1 MRGINVRTAQEADL
15 SLWTSFTE
23 RSNNGTVFHTPAFL
37 SYHPPGRFENHHLM
51 IEDGSGKLLACVPGA
66 LSDNEGETWFRSYPG
81 ASYGGVVLDDSTGLD
96 RVQRIVDSLIE
107 YCRKQGFAGIEMTP
121 PPVCYY
127 RRPHHY
133 IDFALIRKGFGY
145 KKRELTAV
153 IDLQRLGEEI
163 DLGFSQSARRGV
175 KKALKSGLRV
185 VEDNDYSKFYPIL
198 ANNLKDR
205 HGVKPT
211 HTLEELRR
219 LKDLLGQ
226 NAVRQ
231 FITVDP
237 SGEVYAGM
245 IMFHCNPRVTL
256 AFYISHNEE
265 HQALRPVNLVYRG
278 VIDWARKMG
287 YHYLDLG
294 TYTLDMEVNYG
305 LCRFKES
312 FSARGQFRN
321 TFKGRI

>member
-1 MRGINVRTAQEADL
+1 MSGISVRRTTEADTAA
-15 SLWTSFTE
+15 WTAFTE

-37 SYHPPGRFENHHLM
+37 AYHPEGRFNNHHLVV
-51 IEDGSGKLLACVPGA
+51 EHVSGKQLAFIPGS
-66 LSDNEGETWFRSYPG
+66 LSLIDGETWYRSYPG
-81 ASYGGVVLDDSTGLD
+81 ASYGGPVLDDATGLHG
-96 RVQRIVDSLIE
+96 VEQIIEALIK
-107 YCRKQGFAGIEMTP
+107 YCRKEGFAGIEMTP
-121 PPVCYY
+121 APVCYF
-127 RRPHHY
+127 RRPHNY
-133 IDFALIRKGFGY
+133 IDFALVKNGFGY

-153 IDLQRLGEEI
+153 IDLRRLGDEI
-163 DLGFSQSARRGV
+163 ELGFTQSARRGV
-175 KKALKSGLRV
+175 RKAQKSGLRV
-185 VEDNDYSKFYPIL
+185 IEDNDYSRFYPVL
-198 ANNLKDR
+198 SGNLKQR
-205 HGVKPT
+205 HGVEPT
-211 HTLEELRR
+211 HKLEELNS
-219 LKDLLGQ
+219 LSVLLGQ
-226 NAVRQ
+226 KAVKQ
-231 FITVDP
+231 FITVDD
-237 SGEVYAGM
+237 SGKVYAGM

-265 HQALRPVNLVYRG
+265 YQALRPVNLVYRE

>member
-1 MRGINVRTAQEADL
+1 MSGITVRQVGPDRMDGWA
-15 SLWTSFTE
+15 SFTE

-37 SYHPPGRFENHHLM
+37 DYHPTGRFHNHHLV
-51 IEDGSGKLLACVPGA
+51 IESSSGKDLAYVPGA
-66 LSDNEGETWFRSYPG
+66 LSEIEGETWFRSYPG
-81 ASYGGVVLDDSTGLD
+81 SSYGGPVLDDLSGLD
-96 RVQRIVDSLIE
+96 KVDGIIDALVR
-107 YCRKQGFAGIEMTP
+107 YCRKQGYAGIEMTP
-121 PPVCYY
+121 PPICYY
-127 RRPHHY
+127 RRPHNY
-133 IDFALIRKGFGY
+133 IDFALVKRGFGY
-145 KKRELTAV
+145 RKRELTAV
-153 IDLQRLGEEI
+153 IDLRRLGEEI
-163 DLGFSQSARRGV
+163 DLGFTQSARRGV

-185 VEDNDYSKFYPIL
+185 VEDNDFSRFYPVL

-211 HTLEELRR
+211 HTLEELN
-219 LKDLLGQ
+219 LLAKLLGQ

-231 FITVDP
+231 FITVDDH
-237 SGEVYAGM
+237 GEVHAGM
-245 IMFHCNPRVTL
+245 VMFHCNPRVTL
-256 AFYISHNEE
+256 AFYISHNEGS
-265 HQALRPVNLVYRG
+265 QALRPVNLVYRE